1 MRKPADTAVPI
12 LPVIAERWSPRAFD
26 PEKTL
31 TEADLKPL
39 FEAARWAPSSSN
51 TQPWRFVYAF
61 RGEPFFD
68 ALVDCAAEGNQPW
81 VRRVSVLAYA
91 VAKLHSDSGRSLWHN
106 RHDTGIAL
114 GYLLL
119 QATANG
125 LAVHP
130 FGGFDSDKVI
140 AAAHV
145 PEGFEPCTGIGIG
158 FPGDPDM
165 LPERDRLRE
174 LGGRERLAV
183 PDFAFHGQWP
193 AA

>member
-1 MRKPADTAVPI
+1 MRKPAETEAPI

-26 PEKTL
+26 PERTL

-51 TQPWRFVYAF
+51 SQPWRFVYAF
-61 RGEPFFD
+61 RGEPFFE

-81 VRRVSVLAYA
+81 VRRCSVIAYA
-91 VAKLHSDSGRSLWHN
+91 VARTHSDSGRALWHN

-145 PEGFEPCTGIGIG
+145 PDGFEPCTGIGIG
-158 FPGDPDM
+158 FAGDPDV
-165 LPERDRLRE
+165 LPEKDRERE
-174 LGGRERLAV
+174 LATRTRRAV
-183 PDFAFHGQWP
+183 GDFAFHGGWP
-193 AA
+193 QD